1 MDRYKKA
8 GTLPGS
14 LVVDVAEEQAED
26 PVEAARG
33 NWDNL
38 ESPVPEPALE
48 FGVLSSTR
56 AIEKK
61 PQGLRIDATAE
72 AVR

>member
-1 MDRYKKA
+1 MNRYKKA
-8 GTLPGS
+8 GTLLGS
-14 LVVDVAEEQAED
+14 LLVDVAEEQAED
-26 PVEAARG
+26 PMEAASG

-48 FGVLSSTR
+48 FGMLSGSR
-56 AIEKK
+56 AVDKK

-72 AVR
+72 ASR